1 MKKILIV
8 GFGDIAE
15 RLVKR
20 YAGQAGFFGLI
31 RRPERAAEL
40 RALGV
45 TPYVGDLDLPATL
58 KRLPRVDGVLHFA
71 PPPNE
76 GSTDP
81 RTAHLLHALTRHGK
95 PGAFRRPSC
104 RRSRHRRRWC

>member
-1 MKKILIV
+1 MKRILIV
-8 GFGDIAE
+8 GFGDVAE
-15 RLVKR
+15 RLVKQ
-20 YAGQAGFFGLI
+20 YAGQAGFIGMI

-58 KRLPRVDGVLHFA
+58 KRLPRADGVLHFA

-76 GSTDP
+76 GRSDDVVHILD
-81 RTAHLLHALTRHGK
+81 RTQHTLADVALLVAITQLDRLVYTG
-95 PGAFRRPSC
+95 
-104 RRSRHRRRWC
+104 

>member
-8 GFGDIAE
+8 GFGDVAE

-20 YAGQAGFFGLI
+20 YAGQAEFIGMI

-45 TPYVGDLDLPATL
+45 TPHVGDLDVPATL
-58 KRLPRVDGVLHFA
+58 KRLPRTDGVFHFA

-76 GSTDP
+76 GRTDP
-81 RTAHLLHALTRHGK
+81 RTAHLLHALTRRGQ
-95 PGAFRRPSC
+95 PGTLV
-104 RRSRHRRRWC
+104 